1 MKNGLSTGLGIN
13 QMFNFSKTWAIAL
26 AGGIIPSLAW
36 LWFWLKED
44 QKKPEPKGVL
54 VICFVLGMIAVILVL
69 PIQKFIQGMVSSNEL
84 QIIGWAGAEEI
95 IKYLAVM
102 VILYKTTY
110 IDEPLDWPIYFITT
124 ALGFA
129 ALENTLFLIKPL
141 SLDQATVSLLTG
153 NLRFLG
159 ATLLHTVAS
168 GTIGIAMGLSFFM
181 DGFRKK
187 VYVLVGF
194 IVAITLHSVFNFFIM
209 RNDGGDFLT
218 VFSFLWVVT
227 IIIMLLF
234 EKIRRMSG
242 EN

>member
-1 MKNGLSTGLGIN
+1 
-13 QMFNFSKTWAIAL
+13 MFNFSKTWIIAL
-26 AGGIIPSLAW
+26 VGGIIPSLVW

-44 QKKPEPKGVL
+44 QKKPEPRGVL
-54 VICFVLGMIAVILVL
+54 AICFVLGMIAVILVL
-69 PIQKFIQGMVSSNEL
+69 PIQKFIQGIVSSNTL
-84 QIIGWAGAEEI
+84 QIIGWASAEEI

-102 VILYKTTY
+102 VVLYRTNFA
-110 IDEPLDWPIYFITT
+110 DEPLDWPIYLITT

-153 NLRFLG
+153 HLRFLG

-168 GTIGIAMGLSFFM
+168 GTVGIALGLSFFM
-181 DGFRKK
+181 ERSKK
-187 VYVLVGF
+187 YAYLAVGF

-209 RNDGGDFLT
+209 RNDGSDFLT

-227 IIIMLLF
+227 IIVMLLF

>member
-1 MKNGLSTGLGIN
+1 LV
-13 QMFNFSKTWAIAL
+13 
-26 AGGIIPSLAW
+26 W

-44 QKKPEPKGVL
+44 QKKPEPRGVL
-54 VICFVLGMIAVILVL
+54 AICFVLGMIAVILVL
-69 PIQKFIQGMVSSNEL
+69 PIQKFIQGIVSSNTL
-84 QIIGWAGAEEI
+84 QIIGWASAEEI

-102 VILYKTTY
+102 VVLYRTNFA
-110 IDEPLDWPIYFITT
+110 DEPLDWPIYLITT

-153 NLRFLG
+153 HLRFLG

-168 GTIGIAMGLSFFM
+168 GTVGIALGLSFFM
-181 DGFRKK
+181 ERSKK
-187 VYVLVGF
+187 YAYLAVGF

-209 RNDGGDFLT
+209 RNDGSDFLT

-227 IIIMLLF
+227 IIVMLLF